1 MEVEQ
6 INIEDEY
13 KALKNEDNN
22 SDHTIRK
29 VNSEKKITNGIL
41 KKERTRKASN
51 FCKKDKQTQNN
62 ININNNNS
70 VKWDNS
76 SINEQKDYRKN
87 HPLDKEKLKESQSK
101 YASVLDNGDVYMK
114 GLNKVNEIN
123 PNDEVICKILN
134 SLKVN
139 SHKNKCMKRHKSS
152 LIIGKYRKVFN
163 LNEFYRITENEKIFD
178 ESLGE
183 EQKLTLKNTLFNKIN
198 QTIPGKEVNIS

>member
-13 KALKNEDNN
+13 KALKNED
-22 SDHTIRK
+22 SGHTIRK

-87 HPLDKEKLKESQSK
+87 HPLDKEKLKGSQSK

>member
-22 SDHTIRK
+22 SGHTIRK

-51 FCKKDKQTQNN
+51 FCKKDQQTQNN
-62 ININNNNS
+62 NNNNS

-87 HPLDKEKLKESQSK
+87 HPLDKEKLKGSQSK

-114 GLNKVNEIN
+114 GLNKVNEIK
-123 PNDEVICKILN
+123 PNDEVISKILN

-139 SHKNKCMKRHKSS
+139 SHKNKCLKRHKSS

>member
-51 FCKKDKQTQNN
+51 FCKKDGQTQNN
-62 ININNNNS
+62 NNNNS

>member
-13 KALKNEDNN
+13 KALKNED
-22 SDHTIRK
+22 SGHTIRK